1 MPIHGNTF
9 WFKKLPISEDDK
21 NIFKKGSA
29 GHMATQ
35 LVIHDEIPVFRQLT
49 LFRTDK
55 LSAGSRWQRP

>member
-1 MPIHGNTF
+1 MPIHGNAF

-35 LVIHDEIPVFRQLT
+35 LSMMRSQCL
-49 LFRTDK
+49 
-55 LSAGSRWQRP
+55 GN